1 MANGK
6 LEARITFTTAQV
18 MTVAIT
24 AIGGSPFTVT
34 VAAGSYFPTAL
45 LTELQTQLDAAS
57 GADGAFT
64 VSASIG
70 ESGTGLVTIS
80 HTVETITITW
90 ADGSTFVFSG
100 FATDW
105 QPGEIGIDMLVK
117 GTLTIQPT
125 GIVAVT

>member
-24 AIGGSPFTVT
+24 AVAGTPFTVT

-45 LTELQTQLDAAS
+45 LAELKTQLDAAS
-57 GADGAFT
+57 GADGTFT

-70 ESGTGLVTIS
+70 EGGRNAAL
-80 HTVETITITW
+80 H
-90 ADGSTFVFSG
+90 A
-100 FATDW
+100 
-105 QPGEIGIDMLVK
+105 IG
-117 GTLTIQPT
+117 
-125 GIVAVT
+125 VAVHLAGANDTELEAHLLAVNALRCNPSLPEREVMRIAKSATRANGRAA